1 MIEDALFWFNHLHD
15 FYSILALQLEFN
27 VDLYEKSRLIMISGG
42 LLMMLFLRTLC
53 WLALRVCVV
62 ILINEH
68 HNNIENKITYSR

>member
-53 WLALRVCVV
+53 
-62 ILINEH
+62 
-68 HNNIENKITYSR
+68 